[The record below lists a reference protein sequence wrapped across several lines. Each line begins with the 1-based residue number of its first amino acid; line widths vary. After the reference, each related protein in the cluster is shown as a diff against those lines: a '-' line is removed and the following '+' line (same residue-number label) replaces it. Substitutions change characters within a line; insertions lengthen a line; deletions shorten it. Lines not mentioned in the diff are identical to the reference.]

1 MTPFISACL
10 IVKNEE
16 DMIQKCLESLQN
28 VVGEIVVV
36 DTGSMDKT
44 KEIAKRFTNKIY
56 DFEWINDFAA
66 ARNFATSKAKGEWII
81 AIDADERI
89 DSEGFIE
96 ALEEIKGHNNQY
108 DTYTV
113 EILSFVGKNGEGT
126 VVNKMGRL
134 YKNDG
139 TISFEGAIHEQLKK
153 CGKEPNIS
161 DSPITLYH
169 YGYLKHVVEKQDK
182 KNRNLKII
190 KKTLEIESDRGFAHF
205 NYGQEL
211 RGRGETKKALEYF
224 VKAYQYKESIKTE
237 WVRKCLYF
245 IVECLVELSQYEE
258 ALDIIRNAEAV
269 WSLAP
274 DLICW
279 KGDIYFLQNRYND
292 AKSVYESILKDKN
305 LYEGVIFDL
314 ERKSFIPN
322 KRLGQI
328 YEMEK
333 NEKKALLH
341 YVEAFNKNQLSIST
355 VAKIA
360 DILSRYHDS
369 REVYEF
375 LSTRDMIKT
384 DEVRLGVIKNLL
396 IMKETEL
403 SLLLT
408 RDLEDENQTLI
419 PSLELKAK
427 MIKQSEVVI
436 DFVTDDI
443 LVGIQSG
450 ILDLADLCVLY
461 EITKDESVRKIV
473 EHSNF
478 SHVFAFLFEGVNRSV
493 KLKEKEFL
501 VVLDKA
507 LRYNKPEFAEKLI
520 GFKNYINKGI
530 DAKIGDLFYEN
541 GYKDIALDF
550 YQLVHET
557 YVTRQGYLNIID
569 WLTEYKNVEEAQ
581 RIVLQ
586 AINRFNDDFRL
597 YKIAIEL
604 LKNQNSDI
612 VAKALKRFPDSKWLK
627 DQETNSI

>member
-1 MTPFISACL
+1 MKTFISACL

-16 DMIQKCLESLQN
+16 DMIQRCLESLQN
-28 VVGEIVVV
+28 VVGEIIVV

-44 KEIAKRFTNKIY
+44 KEIAKMFTNKIY

-81 AIDADERI
+81 AIDADERV
-89 DSEGFIE
+89 DPQGVIE

-108 DTYTV
+108 DTYAV
-113 EILSFVGKNGEGT
+113 EILSFVGENGEGT
-126 VVNKMGRL
+126 VMNKMGRM

-153 CGKEPNIS
+153 CGKEPNIGNS
-161 DSPITLYH
+161 SITLYH

-190 KKTLEIESDRGFAHF
+190 KKTLETESNRGFAYY

-224 VKAYQYKESIKTE
+224 VKAYQYKESIKGE

-245 IVECLVELSQYEE
+245 IVESLVELSQYEK

-279 KGDIYFLQNRYND
+279 QGDIYFLQNRYND

-328 YEMEK
+328 YEIEK

-355 VAKIA
+355 VAKIIE
-360 DILSRYHDS
+360 ILSHYHES
-369 REVYEF
+369 GEIYEF
-375 LSTRDMIKT
+375 LCTRDMIKT
-384 DEVRLGVIKNLL
+384 DEIRIGVIKNLL
-396 IMKETEL
+396 IIKEADL

-408 RDLEDENQTLI
+408 RDLEGENQNLI
-419 PSLELKAK
+419 PALELKAK
-427 MIKQSEVVI
+427 MIKQPEVVI
-436 DFVTDDI
+436 DFVTYDI
-443 LVGIQSG
+443 LTGIESG
-450 ILDLADLCVLY
+450 IFDLADLCVLY
-461 EITKDESVRKIV
+461 EITKDESIHKIMNN
-473 EHSNF
+473 SNF
-478 SHVFAFLFEGVNRSV
+478 AHVFAFIFEGANRSV
-493 KLKEKEFL
+493 KLKEEEFL
-501 VVLDKA
+501 TVLDKA

-520 GFKNYINKGI
+520 GLKHFIHKGI
-530 DAKIGDLFYEN
+530 DAQIGDLFYEN

-550 YQLVHET
+550 YQLVHDT
-557 YVTRQGYLNIID
+557 YITRQGYLNIID

-581 RIVLQ
+581 RIALQ
-586 AINRFNDDFRL
+586 AIQRFNDDFRL

-604 LKNQNSDI
+604 FKNQNSDI
-612 VAKALKRFPDSKWLK
+612 VVKARKRFPDSNWLK
-627 DQETNSI
+627 DQETNCN